1 MAKHTSKK
9 NNKFIAKNI
18 FIAVVILV
26 AIKFLNGVGIFNKS
40 EDMKDKISIH
50 FIDVGQADSILIKDE
65 KNAMLI
71 DGGNN
76 EDGDLVVNYL
86 KSQGVKHLNYIIGTH
101 GHEDHIGGLDNV
113 IKSFTVDKIY
123 MPKSTT
129 TTKTFQ
135 DVVNAT
141 KAKGLTFTEP
151 KTGSGFTL
159 GNMTFKILAPNST
172 NYESK
177 NNESIVLKGTYGNTS
192 FMFTG
197 DAEEISEKEILKQ
210 NYNLNAD
217 LLKVGHHGSDTS
229 TSDEFLNAVN
239 PKYAIISVGKNN
251 KYGHPKEKIIDK
263 LKKRNISTYRTDEKG
278 TIIATSDGTNI
289 EFNFQKK

>member
-1 MAKHTSKK
+1 MAKHTSKRT
-9 NNKFIAKNI
+9 NKFIVQNI

-86 KSQGVKHLNYIIGTH
+86 KNQGVKHLNYIIGTH

-113 IKSFTVDKIY
+113 LKSFSVDKIY

-151 KTGSGFTL
+151 KTGSEFTL

-172 NYESK
+172 TYESK

-210 NYNLNAD
+210 NYNLHAD

-229 TSDEFLNAVN
+229 TSDEFLNAVS

-251 KYGHPKEKIIDK
+251 NYGHPKEKIIDK
-263 LKKRNISTYRTDEKG
+263 LKKRNIPTYRTDEKG
-278 TIIATSDGTNI
+278 TIIATSDGTSI
-289 EFNFQKK
+289 EFNFEKK